1 MTGTISRR
9 SFLLT
14 AGGSGVCLLLSN
26 ACLKND
32 ARDPAMMLGGN
43 FQDLESV
50 KLIGRE
56 YLRRTPEENNLD
68 RLIELLGPAR
78 NLDSL
83 RQTVR
88 NDYRQQRLVNLQGW
102 PISVSAV
109 RAYAVV
115 ALTQPELDDEIN

>member
-1 MTGTISRR
+1 
-9 SFLLT
+9 
-14 AGGSGVCLLLSN
+14 
-26 ACLKND
+26 
-32 ARDPAMMLGGN
+32 MMLGGN